1 MRLNGF
7 SQQTIHDWATAAGT
21 AGPWNSSISLLQR
34 GRLDPKAMIWVAFG
48 QLNKDLADG
57 NLKYV
62 TNRKLKDKLSEAMP
76 FLTEE
81 GQPATAGDFFCMF
94 IGELAP
100 SELYGQPEELSVEDA
115 DRLNQQYRDRFRKLS
130 LDLMMPPREAW
141 AEVEPHCKKL
151 GMTGKQIDLMR
162 QVLIGLA
169 DYTPDDLM
177 ELTAGAGE
185 EPAPGKALDMAK

>member
-34 GRLDPKAMIWVAFG
+34 GRLDPKAMIWVGFG

-62 TNRKLKDKLSEAMP
+62 TDRKLKDKLSDAMP

-100 SELYGQPEELSVEDA
+100 SELYAQPQELSVEDA

-185 EPAPGKALDMAK
+185 DPAPGKALDMAK